1 MKRCYHDN
9 RAILKNNLELL
20 KIITE
25 CWRHLIN
32 IPVEILNNYLKSNDQ
47 KKLTAG
53 IQLFGVVLSNNV
65 ENYDYPDNFNK
76 IEFYKSL
83 IRCMKDTSKTIH
95 AAAAEVI
102 GMLLNNLSKI
112 EKDLDKDGQNMID
125 EIVLYLNE
133 QFKDMRIELFITCVH
148 RITLNFPEISNNF
161 MAKLLFNLPKLF
173 GEFKIMCAESILA
186 SIKQVTDPIFK
197 LQTFTEMIEHRDSSL
212 QLVCLKMI
220 YALID
225 KQNPDELARLLKM
238 VCNFI
243 NHPNVACRYQ
253 MLEILRLVD
262 EIYHNVDNHLTSVI
276 KKLTYGTMLK
286 LLLDEDQVIRLMAQ
300 NFWIEKV
307 NLPENTIDRM
317 VMILE
322 KLYSPE
328 TEGYIYFRLN
338 ILYLYNF
345 YMK

>member
-1 MKRCYHDN
+1 
-9 RAILKNNLELL
+9 
-20 KIITE
+20 
-25 CWRHLIN
+25 
-32 IPVEILNNYLKSNDQ
+32 
-47 KKLTAG
+47 LTAG

-65 ENYDYPDNFNK
+65 ENYDYPASFNK
-76 IEFYKSL
+76 IEFYKCL

-102 GMLLNNLSKI
+102 GMLLNSLSKV
-112 EKDLDKDGQNMID
+112 EKDLDRDGQKMID

-173 GEFKIMCAESILA
+173 GEFKIMCAESILS

-197 LQTFTEMIEHRDSSL
+197 LPTFTEMIEHRDSSL

-225 KQNPDELARLLKM
+225 KQTPEELARLLKL

-243 NHPNVACRYQ
+243 DHPNVACRYQ

-262 EIYHNVDNHLTSVI
+262 EIYHNVDNHLTSVV
-276 KKLTYGTMLK
+276 KKLTYETMLK

-307 NLPENTIDRM
+307 KE
-317 VMILE
+317 
-322 KLYSPE
+322 
-328 TEGYIYFRLN
+328 
-338 ILYLYNF
+338 
-345 YMK
+345 